1 MYFKRAPDKILDLRP
16 DSLAQILTWSNVQSG
31 SKVLLMETCK
41 GLLTG
46 AIMERLGN
54 EGSVLQVHQGN
65 NPTRTIVEQFNFS
78 VEDVDRLACSFPMEK
93 LELFKKLQNTEY
105 SKETMLELI
114 LGRNYVQDPTVSGLD
129 GKLKEETL
137 GGDLKEVIVNIESKR
152 VSAEAK
158 QEIVSTEAKKDIEE
172 PITNNRKR
180 KHEEDSKGD
189 DRSRPKAPK
198 VSYLSREKKIAECER
213 AIGLLKAKDF
223 DSLVIVSRYHPKKL
237 LLSLLEFLPIARP
250 FVVYCQFK
258 EPLMECF
265 VTLRDMKIV
274 TNLEIT
280 ESWYRNLQVLSN
292 RSHPEIVMSATGGYI
307 LRGIKISP

>member
-16 DSLAQILTWSNVQSG
+16 DTLAQILTWSNVQSG

-78 VEDVDRLACSFPMEK
+78 VDDVERLACSFPMDK
-93 LELFKKLQNTEY
+93 LELFKDLQTTD
-105 SKETMLELI
+105 SSRETTLELL
-114 LGRNYVQDPTVSGLD
+114 LGRNYLQNPTVNELGED
-129 GKLKEETL
+129 VEAKEEVVT
-137 GGDLKEVIVNIESKR
+137 DD
-152 VSAEAK
+152 K
-158 QEIVSTEAKKDIEE
+158 QEIVSAEATKETTTKLEGEE
-172 PITNNRKR
+172 VLPNNRKR
-180 KHEEDSKGD
+180 KHGD
-189 DRSRPKAPK
+189 DRNDQSNPKAPK
-198 VSYLSREKKIAECER
+198 VSYLSREKRLVECEK
-213 AIGLLKAKDF
+213 AMELLKAKEF
-223 DSLVIVSRYHPKKL
+223 DSLVIVARYHPKKL

-250 FVVYCQFK
+250 FVVYCQYK